1 MTNPTHPTAFQAL
14 NTRLIAL
21 HDDIAT
27 QSRAAKAAP
36 PPPATFKLVRE
47 IRAEVMRFLKGAN
60 AGPLPRLPDPKTAT
74 LADLLTT
81 LGQLRAIMVSHGQA
95 TGQDRQ
101 PSAAVLSFEDQR
113 KTFLRVAE
121 VVMLDVEMG
130 VNARMEAIAKG
141 EDPEEAYTIA
151 HTFFYR
157 AMLDQARRIGV
168 EIPEVAPRL
177 ATHGDRY
184 PPKFRD

>member
-1 MTNPTHPTAFQAL
+1 MPSTTHRTAFQAL
-14 NTRLIAL
+14 YTRVIAL
-21 HDDIAT
+21 HDDIAI

-47 IRAEVMRFLKGAN
+47 IRAEAARFLKGGK
-60 AGPLPRLPDPKTAT
+60 AGPLPKLPDPKAAT

-81 LGQLRAIMVSHGQA
+81 LGQLRAILTSYGAA
-95 TGQDRQ
+95 TGHDRQ
-101 PSAAVLSFEDQR
+101 PTEAELSFEDMR

-121 VVMLDVEMG
+121 VVMIGVELG
-130 VNARMEAIAKG
+130 VDARMEAIRKG
-141 EDPEEAYTIA
+141 EDPEEAYNIT

-157 AMLDQARRIGV
+157 AVLEKARRNGV

-177 ATHGDRY
+177 ATHGHRY
-184 PPKFRD
+184 PPDFDD

>member
-1 MTNPTHPTAFQAL
+1 MPSPRPTAFQAL
-14 NTRLIAL
+14 FTRLVAL

-27 QSRAAKAAP
+27 QSRATKAAP

-47 IRAEVMRFLKGAN
+47 IRAEAARFLKGAN

-81 LGQLRAIMVSHGQA
+81 LGQLRAIMASHGQA

-101 PSAAVLSFEDQR
+101 PSAAELSFEDQR

-121 VVMLDVEMG
+121 VVMIGVELG
-130 VNARMEAIAKG
+130 VNARMEAIGKG
-141 EDPEEAYTIA
+141 EDPEEAYNIT

-157 AMLDQARRIGV
+157 AVLDKARRIGV

-184 PPKFRD
+184 PPDFRD